1 MPMQN
6 NKNYTIKEKSNNV
19 WLVAL
24 VAVLVGSVLSWFM
37 IYSLAASKSAFNS
50 EINKINN
57 SLAHIGDANSSMVS
71 FSGYQDNLLNSLSD
85 STQSQFSNV
94 NNAISDANK
103 QISQTKTN
111 LTAITTQV
119 NSLQTQTSTLQTQT
133 GTLQT
138 QNNTLQT
145 QSSNQATQLTQLN
158 TQLTTLNQTAGN
170 TQTALTTLT
179 AKVNGLP
186 VGLQITPSVSSNTI
200 TLTINSSVAQA
211 VTFDIEFRPTADFP
225 TTKATMDS
233 ALTALYT
240 TPPVALTAGSSVR
253 GDYTLYWN
261 TSDSTYHLG
270 VITFVTTRTSL
281 SAGTNTKTITFTTT
295 GSYEILITPEYPT
308 GTSTGSW

>member
-1 MPMQN
+1 MAMQN
-6 NKNYTIKEKSNNV
+6 NKNYTIKEKSNHV

-24 VAVLVGSVLSWFM
+24 VAILVGSFLSWLM
-37 IYSLAASKSAFNS
+37 VYNLAASKSAFTS

-57 SLAHIGDANSSMVS
+57 SLEHIGDANSSMVS
-71 FSGYQDNLLNSLSD
+71 FSGYQDNLFNSLSD
-85 STQSQFSNV
+85 STQSQFGNV

-103 QISQTKTN
+103 QIIQNKTN
-111 LTAITTQV
+111 LTAVTTRV
-119 NSLQTQTSTLQTQT
+119 SSLQTQISTLQTQT

-158 TQLTTLNQTAGN
+158 TQLTTLNQTAGS
-170 TQTALTTLT
+170 TQTALTSLT
-179 AKVNGLP
+179 AKVNALP
-186 VGLQITPSVSSNTI
+186 AGLQIAPSVSSNTI

-211 VTFDIEFRPTADFP
+211 VDFDIEFRPTTDFP
-225 TTKATMDS
+225 TTKATMDG
-233 ALTALYT
+233 ALAALYT
-240 TPPVALTAGSSVR
+240 TPPVTLTAGSSVR

-270 VITFVTTRTSL
+270 AITFVTMRTSL
-281 SAGTNTKTITFTTT
+281 SAGTNTKTLTFVTT